1 MADAGDQKPGF
12 KAVEQN
18 DRNSL
23 NMEVDS
29 QTHFSTGMEFVKMK
43 KHSSAGQAFQAKFNQ
58 IDSEDVPRFGS
69 FAPKNVD
76 TAPV

>member
-1 MADAGDQKPGF
+1 MTTRLEAAEAGDSKPGF

-29 QTHFSTGMEFVKMK
+29 
-43 KHSSAGQAFQAKFNQ
+43 
-58 IDSEDVPRFGS
+58 
-69 FAPKNVD
+69 
-76 TAPV
+76 

>member
-1 MADAGDQKPGF
+1 MTTRLEAAEGGDSKPGF

-29 QTHFSTGMEFVKMK
+29 QTRFSKGVEFEKMR
-43 KHSSAGQAFQAKFNQ
+43 KHSSAGQAYQAKFN
-58 IDSEDVPRFGS
+58 
-69 FAPKNVD
+69 
-76 TAPV
+76 